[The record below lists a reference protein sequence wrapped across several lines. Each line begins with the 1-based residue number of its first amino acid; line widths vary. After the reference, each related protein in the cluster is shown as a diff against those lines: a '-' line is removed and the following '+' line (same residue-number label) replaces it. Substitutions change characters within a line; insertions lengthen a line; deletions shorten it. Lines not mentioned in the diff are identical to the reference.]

1 MYRVPKLYKN
11 NVNNKFCTRL
21 RELRL
26 SNNLTV
32 KQLAERLKRSRTS
45 IYGWE
50 KGINEPS
57 YDILLQLS
65 EIFNVT
71 LDYLLGNTD
80 I

>member
-1 MYRVPKLYKN
+1 MYRVPKLDQN

-65 EIFNVT
+65 EIFNVS